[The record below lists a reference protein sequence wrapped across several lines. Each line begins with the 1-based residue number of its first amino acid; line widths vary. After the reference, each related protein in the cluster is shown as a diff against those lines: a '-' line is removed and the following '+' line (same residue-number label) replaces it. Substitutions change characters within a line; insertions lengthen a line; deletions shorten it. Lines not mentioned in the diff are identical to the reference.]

1 MLWVSW
7 RQTRAATLAASA
19 MIALL
24 AAYILPVGSLLRD
37 SFTSTGLASCLHSS
51 HPYACG
57 QTTGAFLKHANSLG
71 QNMIPWLNFAP
82 GLIGALIGAS
92 LIASEFEQGTHRLAW
107 VQSVTRRRWLFI
119 RLGVAALVATAA
131 AAAFALLMAYWR
143 SPFDQLAGRFDPNA
157 FDFEGPVV
165 IAYTLFA
172 FALAVLLGALTRR
185 TVPAIVGTLV
195 GYFAV
200 RLSVENFLRPHYLTP
215 ISQRLN
221 GANADNYLSHTHAQD
236 WLLQRAVFGHPN
248 STVVDH
254 VNITYQPASRYWA
267 FQTIESTI
275 FLALAAALTAAT
287 MTWLTR
293 ASRRA

>member
-7 RQTRAATLAASA
+7 RQTRAATLAALA

-24 AAYILPVGSLLRD
+24 AAYVLPVGRVLRD

-57 QTTGAFLKHANSLG
+57 DATGAFLRHANSLG

-92 LIASEFEQGTHRLAW
+92 LVAREFEQGTHRLAW
-107 VQSVTRRRWLFI
+107 
-119 RLGVAALVATAA
+119 
-131 AAAFALLMAYWR
+131 R
-143 SPFDQLAGRFDPNA
+143 SPLDQLAGRFDPNA

-165 IAYTLFA
+165 IGYTLFA
-172 FALAVLLGALTRR
+172 FALAALLGALTRR
-185 TVPAIVGTLV
+185 TVPAIVGTLI
-195 GYFAV
+195 GYLAV

-221 GANADNYLSHTHAQD
+221 GANADNYLSHAHAQD
-236 WLLQRAVFGHPN
+236 WLIQRAVFGHPNSAVFGHPN

-254 VNITYQPASRYWA
+254 VSITYQPASRYWA
-267 FQTIESTI
+267 FQAIESTI
-275 FLALAAALTAAT
+275 FLALAAALTVAI
-287 MTWLTR
+287 MIWLSR

>member
-7 RQTRAATLAASA
+7 RQTRAATLAALA

-24 AAYILPVGSLLRD
+24 AAYVLPIGSVLRG
-37 SFTSTGLASCLHSS
+37 SFTSTGLAGCLHSR

-57 QTTGAFLKHANSLG
+57 AATGAFLQHANSLG

-82 GLIGALIGAS
+82 GLIGALVGAS
-92 LIASEFEQGTHRLAW
+92 LIAREFEQGTHRLAW
-107 VQSVTRRRWLFI
+107 VQSVTRRRWLI
-119 RLGVAALVATAA
+119 TRLGVAALVATAA
-131 AAAFALLMAYWR
+131 GAAFAVLMAYWR
-143 SPFDQLAGRFDPNA
+143 GPFDQLSGRFDPNA

-165 IAYTLFA
+165 IGYTLFA
-172 FALAVLLGALTRR
+172 FTLAALLGALTRR
-185 TVPAIVGTLV
+185 TVPAIVGALI

-236 WLLQRAVFGHPN
+236 WILQRAVFGHPH

-254 VNITYQPASRYWA
+254 VNITYQPASRYWT
-267 FQTIESTI
+267 FQSIESAI
-275 FLALAAALTAAT
+275 FLALAAALTVVIMIWFA
-287 MTWLTR
+287 R